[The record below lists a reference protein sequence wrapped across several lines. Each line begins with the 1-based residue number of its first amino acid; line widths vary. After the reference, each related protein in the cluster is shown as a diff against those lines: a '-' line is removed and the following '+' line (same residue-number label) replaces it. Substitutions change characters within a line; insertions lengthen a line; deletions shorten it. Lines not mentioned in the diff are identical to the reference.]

1 MKTYKIVYT
10 LNADLKRGFIEVEAE
25 DKKAAIDLRECA
37 KYRHREKYRTA
48 QAKYRAANPEKIKA
62 EKAAYYAANSEKVK
76 AASAKYYAANRE
88 KVKAEKAAYYVENSE
103 KLKAYKAT
111 YRAAKKAKA
120 EATGDNQGQGKD
132 SCKNGQ

>member
-48 QAKYRAANPEKIKA
+48 QAKYRAANPEKIKE
-62 EKAAYYAANSEKVK
+62 EKTSYYTKNSENVN
-76 AASAKYYAANRE
+76 ATSAKYYAENRE
-88 KVKAEKAAYYVENSE
+88 E
-103 KLKAYKAT
+103 LKAYQAA

-120 EATGDNQGQGKD
+120 AAAITTNGDNHD
-132 SCKNGQ
+132 